1 MILYGVFGI
10 GDKFFSM
17 NGSHI
22 GGKVSIMK
30 NPLAKVS
37 LSILSAFIVAGVV
50 QPAHADISAK
60 PIVVS
65 FTLSP
70 EVVDLASGNTK
81 VTVDLV
87 VSNPTGISSPQTIA
101 TLSDGG
107 ANTAVIPLVRTDSPI
122 NNALQTVKFE
132 GTVNIA
138 TLPAGAYAVTAAP
151 VTGLNANGTPGIPT
165 DVLTATTASVVVGAK
180 NALLVRSNGDLNFAY
195 STFIGPAFNK
205 SLGNVFLNPKYNTVA
220 SPIWKV
226 GEVFNPADYYE
237 LAVSSLTLK
246 VKTSTPSICS
256 SDGTKLNLIAT
267 GACAFTV
274 YTDKT
279 SDYRYFKDDQTV
291 SVTAARVKPTYVVSP
306 IPTQSSATLPLSIQ
320 GPYVMSPSGLV
331 TPTSATPSVCYG
343 AGFYITIISGGTC
356 TLNYASPGDAN
367 YLPSDVYT
375 LTFQI
380 SRTSQTVSLTAP
392 SVAPLTTKSVPLSAT
407 ASSGQLVTFLS
418 STPTV
423 CSVTG
428 NSLNLLAAGTCHIT
442 ASQIGTATIA
452 PASAEQNIVITG
464 VPPAASVAAKGVQK
478 VSKKLVCTKNGKT
491 KIVTTKKC
499 PVGYKLKK

>member
-1 MILYGVFGI
+1 MSGAHMRG
-10 GDKFFSM
+10 
-17 NGSHI
+17 N
-22 GGKVSIMK
+22 VSTMK
-30 NPLAKVS
+30 TSLKRLSLAT
-37 LSILSAFIVAGVV
+37 LTAFLVAGVI
-50 QPAHADISAK
+50 QPTHADTSAK

-65 FTLSP
+65 FTVSP

-81 VTVDLV
+81 VTIDLV
-87 VSNPTGISSPQTIA
+87 VSNPTGILSPQTIA

-107 ANTAVIPLVRTDSPI
+107 ANNAVVPLVRTDSPI

-132 GTVNIA
+132 GTVSVA
-138 TLPAGAYAVTAAP
+138 TLPAGAYSVTATP
-151 VTGLNANGTPGIPT
+151 ITGLTANGTAGLPT
-165 DVLTATTASVVVGAK
+165 DLLIATTSSTFVGAK

-195 STFIGPAFNK
+195 STFVGPAFNK
-205 SLGNVFLNPKYNTVA
+205 SLANVFVNPKYNTVA

-226 GEVFNPADYYE
+226 GETFNPSDYYE
-237 LAVSSLTLK
+237 LAVASLALK
-246 VKTSTPSICS
+246 VKTTTPSVCS
-256 SDGTKLNLIAT
+256 TDGVKLTLIAT
-267 GACAFTV
+267 GACSFTV

-279 SDYRYFKDDQTV
+279 SEYRYFKDDQTV
-291 SVTAARVKPTYVVSP
+291 SVTAARVKPTYFIST
-306 IPTQSSATLPLSIQ
+306 IPTQSSTTLPLSIQ

-380 SRTSQTVSLTAP
+380 TRTAQTVTFAAPATAAV
-392 SVAPLTTKSVPLSAT
+392 STKSLALNAT
-407 ASSGQLVTFLS
+407 ASSSQLVTFLS

-423 CSVTG
+423 CSITG
-428 NSLNLLAAGTCHIT
+428 SSLNLLSTGTCHIT

-464 VPPAASVAAKGVQK
+464 AQAAAKATPK
-478 VSKKLVCTKNGKT
+478 VVAKVACIKNRKIKT
-491 KIVTTKKC
+491 FIGKKC
-499 PVGYKLKK
+499 PLGYKLKH

>member
-1 MILYGVFGI
+1 MSGAHMRG
-10 GDKFFSM
+10 
-17 NGSHI
+17 N
-22 GGKVSIMK
+22 VSTMK
-30 NPLAKVS
+30 TSLKRLSLAT
-37 LSILSAFIVAGVV
+37 LTAFLVAGVI
-50 QPAHADISAK
+50 QPTHADTSAK

-65 FTLSP
+65 FTVSP

-81 VTVDLV
+81 VTIDLV
-87 VSNPTGISSPQTIA
+87 VSNPTGILSPQTIA

-107 ANTAVIPLVRTDSPI
+107 ANNAVVPLVRTDSPI

-132 GTVNIA
+132 GTVSVA
-138 TLPAGAYAVTAAP
+138 TLPAGAYLVTATP
-151 VTGLNANGTPGIPT
+151 ITGLNANGTAGLQT
-165 DVLTATTASVVVGAK
+165 DLLTATTSSNFVGAK

-205 SLGNVFLNPKYNTVA
+205 SLANVFVNPKYNTVA

-226 GEVFNPADYYE
+226 GETFNPSDYYE
-237 LAVSSLTLK
+237 LAVASLALK
-246 VKTSTPSICS
+246 VKTTTPGVCST
-256 SDGTKLNLIAT
+256 DGVKLTLIAT
-267 GACAFTV
+267 GACSFTV

-279 SDYRYFKDDQTV
+279 SEYRYFKDDQTV
-291 SVTAARVKPTYVVSP
+291 SVTAARVKPTYFIST
-306 IPTQSSATLPLSIQ
+306 IPTQSSTTLPLSIQ
-320 GPYVMSPSGLV
+320 GPYLMSPSGLV

-380 SRTSQTVSLTAP
+380 TRTAQTVTFAAPVTAAL
-392 SVAPLTTKSVPLSAT
+392 STKSLALNAT
-407 ASSGQLVTFLS
+407 ASSSQLVTFLS

-428 NSLNLLAAGTCHIT
+428 SSLNLLSTGTCHIT
-442 ASQIGTATIA
+442 ASQIGTATIS

-464 VPPAASVAAKGVQK
+464 AQAAAKASPK
-478 VSKKLVCTKNGKT
+478 VVAKVACIKNRKIKT
-491 KIVTTKKC
+491 FIGKKC
-499 PVGYKLKK
+499 PLGYKLKH

>member
-1 MILYGVFGI
+1 
-10 GDKFFSM
+10 
-17 NGSHI
+17 
-22 GGKVSIMK
+22 MK
-30 NPLAKVS
+30 TSLKRLSLAT
-37 LSILSAFIVAGVV
+37 LTAFLVAGVI
-50 QPAHADISAK
+50 QPTHADTSAK

-65 FTLSP
+65 FTVSP

-81 VTVDLV
+81 VTIDLV
-87 VSNPTGISSPQTIA
+87 VSNPTGILSPQTIA

-107 ANTAVIPLVRTDSPI
+107 ANNAVVPLVRTDSPI

-132 GTVNIA
+132 GTVSVA
-138 TLPAGAYAVTAAP
+138 TLPAGAYSVTATP
-151 VTGLNANGTPGIPT
+151 ITGLTANGTAGLPT
-165 DVLTATTASVVVGAK
+165 DLLIATTSSTFVGAK

-195 STFIGPAFNK
+195 STFVGPAFNK
-205 SLGNVFLNPKYNTVA
+205 SLANVFVNPKYNTVA

-226 GEVFNPADYYE
+226 GETFNPSDYYE
-237 LAVSSLTLK
+237 LAVASLALK
-246 VKTSTPSICS
+246 VKTTTPSVCS
-256 SDGTKLNLIAT
+256 TDGVKLTLIAT
-267 GACAFTV
+267 GACSFTV

-279 SDYRYFKDDQTV
+279 SEYRYFKDDQTV
-291 SVTAARVKPTYVVSP
+291 SVTAARVKPTYFIST
-306 IPTQSSATLPLSIQ
+306 IPTQSSTTLPLSIQ

-380 SRTSQTVSLTAP
+380 TRTAQTVTFAAPATAAL
-392 SVAPLTTKSVPLSAT
+392 STKSLALNAT
-407 ASSGQLVTFLS
+407 ASSSQLVTFLS

-423 CSVTG
+423 CSITG
-428 NSLNLLAAGTCHIT
+428 SSLNLLSTGTCHIR

-464 VPPAASVAAKGVQK
+464 AQAAAKATPK
-478 VSKKLVCTKNGKT
+478 VVAKVACIKNRKIKT
-491 KIVTTKKC
+491 FIGKKC
-499 PVGYKLKK
+499 PLGYKLKH

>member
-1 MILYGVFGI
+1 MSGAH
-10 GDKFFSM
+10 M
-17 NGSHI
+17 RGS
-22 GGKVSIMK
+22 VSTMK
-30 NPLAKVS
+30 TSLKRLSLAT
-37 LSILSAFIVAGVV
+37 LTAFLVAGVI
-50 QPAHADISAK
+50 QPTHADTSAK

-65 FTLSP
+65 FTVSP

-81 VTVDLV
+81 VTIDLV
-87 VSNPTGISSPQTIA
+87 VSNPTGILSPQTIA

-107 ANTAVIPLVRTDSPI
+107 ANNAVVPLVRTDSPI

-132 GTVNIA
+132 GTVSVA
-138 TLPAGAYAVTAAP
+138 TLPAGAYSVTATP
-151 VTGLNANGTPGIPT
+151 ITGLTANGTAGLPT
-165 DVLTATTASVVVGAK
+165 DLLIATTSSTFVGAK

-195 STFIGPAFNK
+195 STFVGPAFNK
-205 SLGNVFLNPKYNTVA
+205 SLANVFVNPKYNTVA

-226 GEVFNPADYYE
+226 GETFNPSDYYE
-237 LAVSSLTLK
+237 LAVASLALK
-246 VKTSTPSICS
+246 VKTTTPSVCS
-256 SDGTKLNLIAT
+256 TDGVKLTLIAT
-267 GACAFTV
+267 GACSFTV

-279 SDYRYFKDDQTV
+279 SEYRYFKDEQTV
-291 SVTAARVKPTYVVSP
+291 SVTAARVKPTYFIST
-306 IPTQSSATLPLSIQ
+306 IPTQSSTTLPLSIQ

-380 SRTSQTVSLTAP
+380 TRTAQTVTFAAP
-392 SVAPLTTKSVPLSAT
+392 STAALSTKSLALNAT
-407 ASSGQLVTFLS
+407 ASSSQLVTFLS
-418 STPTV
+418 STPKV
-423 CSVTG
+423 CSITG
-428 NSLNLLAAGTCHIT
+428 SSLNLLSTGTCHIT

-464 VPPAASVAAKGVQK
+464 AQAAAKATPK
-478 VSKKLVCTKNGKT
+478 VVAKVACIKNRKIKT
-491 KIVTTKKC
+491 FIGKKC
-499 PVGYKLKK
+499 PLGYKLKH

>member
-1 MILYGVFGI
+1 MSGAHMRG
-10 GDKFFSM
+10 
-17 NGSHI
+17 N
-22 GGKVSIMK
+22 VSTMK
-30 NPLAKVS
+30 TSLKRLSLAT
-37 LSILSAFIVAGVV
+37 LTAFLVAGVI
-50 QPAHADISAK
+50 QPTHADTSAK

-65 FTLSP
+65 FTVSP

-81 VTVDLV
+81 VTIDLV
-87 VSNPTGISSPQTIA
+87 VSNPTGILSPQTIA

-107 ANTAVIPLVRTDSPI
+107 ANNAVVPLVRTDSPI

-132 GTVNIA
+132 GTVSVA
-138 TLPAGAYAVTAAP
+138 TLPAGAYSVTATP
-151 VTGLNANGTPGIPT
+151 ITGLTANGTAGLPT
-165 DVLTATTASVVVGAK
+165 DLLIATTSSTFVGAK

-205 SLGNVFLNPKYNTVA
+205 SLANVFVNPKYNTVA

-226 GEVFNPADYYE
+226 GETFNPSDYYE
-237 LAVSSLTLK
+237 LAVASLALK
-246 VKTSTPSICS
+246 VKTTTPSVCS
-256 SDGTKLNLIAT
+256 TDGVKLTLIAT
-267 GACAFTV
+267 GACSFTV

-279 SDYRYFKDDQTV
+279 SEYRYFKDDQTV
-291 SVTAARVKPTYVVSP
+291 SVTAARVKPTYFIST
-306 IPTQSSATLPLSIQ
+306 IPTQSSTTLPLSIQ

-380 SRTSQTVSLTAP
+380 TRTAQTVTFAAPATAAV
-392 SVAPLTTKSVPLSAT
+392 STKSLALNAT
-407 ASSGQLVTFLS
+407 ASSSQLVTFLS

-428 NSLNLLAAGTCHIT
+428 SSLNLLSTGTCHIT

-464 VPPAASVAAKGVQK
+464 AQAAAKATPK
-478 VSKKLVCTKNGKT
+478 VVAKVACIKNRKIKT
-491 KIVTTKKC
+491 FIGKKC
-499 PVGYKLKK
+499 PLGYKLKH